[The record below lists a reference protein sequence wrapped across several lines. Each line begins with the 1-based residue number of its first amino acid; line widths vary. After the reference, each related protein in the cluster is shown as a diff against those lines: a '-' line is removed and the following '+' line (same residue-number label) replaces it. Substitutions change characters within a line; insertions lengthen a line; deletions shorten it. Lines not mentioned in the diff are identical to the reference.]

1 MPFKNFSDFKQRT
14 GTELLP
20 TDFIVGYRDQVA
32 EYRATLADLNIELL
46 KNLNLQAA
54 PEVLFV
60 TPGGKDTNTGRS
72 EFNSLRTIKR
82 ACAKA
87 LEISR
92 TTMTPAGKAI
102 EEATGIWGL
111 GSRQVNIFVRTGDY
125 IEDNPIY
132 LPPSCTI
139 IGDNLRSTTIIPKNK
154 FYDIFWVN
162 NRCYIWGVTFR
173 QHKSPSFAVGY
184 PELRFVATKP
194 NGLEDPYS
202 SRIESASARA
212 VQFSISDPNRYSPT
226 TTASLDPTNLSLDLP
241 TIGEKIF
248 DPARIAFLTR
258 YFRNLNT
265 FFFTGIEIEDNVN
278 FDETQWYKENVRR
291 PYQITSP
298 YTQGCSSITGPT
310 SPGADDAGGG
320 VIVDGYRVDGPLRS
334 MVMDSFTQFNEGG
347 RGIYI
352 TNNGYAQLVS
362 TFTICCTEGVRVDNG
377 GTCSINT
384 SNCSFGLSGLVA
396 IGKSPYP
403 TLIGELGQPIS
414 SLTNQVVITRIG
426 AQEYLNPLFQWE
438 PAFKGDF
445 QPYPGQVF
453 EIIDRPNG
461 DKVINNSGSLFT
473 ILSAQKAE
481 PVDPF
486 DLSQGYKCVIQL
498 DQNYSPSLDTSN
510 VGGGTIQPNSSLV
523 KFYIRSTITT
533 SAHTMEYIGTGSVL
547 LSAVPQK
554 GGQTDVTTEVAFDE
568 VGRVFFTS
576 TNQFGDFR
584 IGRDLTIVQSTGTIE
599 GETFSRSI
607 LQTTTPIAIALSNN

>member
-1 MPFKNFSDFKQRT
+1 MPFKNFSDFRRRT
-14 GTELLP
+14 GTELLGS
-20 TDFIVGYRDQVA
+20 DFLVGYRTELA
-32 EYRATLADLNIELL
+32 EYRTTIADLNIELL

-60 TPGGKDTNTGRS
+60 TPGGRDTNTGRS

-92 TTMTPAGKAI
+92 ASLTPEDKQI
-102 EEATGIWGL
+102 EANTGVWGL
-111 GSRQVNIFVRTGDY
+111 RSRQVNIFVRTGDY

-154 FYDIFWVN
+154 FFDIFWVN

-173 QHKSPSFAVGY
+173 QHKYPSFAVAY
-184 PELRFVATKP
+184 PELRYL
-194 NGLEDPYS
+194 NGGLDIPYS
-202 SRIESASARA
+202 TRTQTATAKA
-212 VQFSISDPNRYSPT
+212 VSFYDNIRYGATSTAYSDI
-226 TTASLDPTNLSLDLP
+226 LNLSNDIRP
-241 TIGEKIF
+241 PAGTPIF
-248 DPARIAFLTR
+248 DPARIAFLDR
-258 YFRNLNT
+258 YFRNNLNT
-265 FFFTGIEIEDNVN
+265 LFYTSEEEEDNKN
-278 FDETQWYKENVRR
+278 FDETAYYNSEIRR
-291 PYQITSP
+291 PFQLTSP

-347 RGIYI
+347 PGIYI

-396 IGKSPYP
+396 VGKSPKA
-403 TLIGELGQPIS
+403 TLVGELGDTING
-414 SLTNQVVITRIG
+414 LTNILTVRRIG
-426 AQEYLNPLFQWE
+426 SNINKARNDWE
-438 PAFKGDF
+438 TAFKQSI

-453 EIIDRPNG
+453 EIIKDG
-461 DKVINNSGSLFT
+461 GVGEVVNNSGTLFT
-473 ILSAQKAE
+473 ILSAQKVFLTNPA
-481 PVDPF
+481 DPS
-486 DLSQGYKCVIQL
+486 DGYTCILQL
-498 DQNYSPSLDTSN
+498 DTNYSPSLDTSN
-510 VGGGTIQPNSSLV
+510 STRGPIPVNSLV

-547 LSAVPQK
+547 LSAVPQN
-554 GGQTDVTTEVAFDE
+554 GGQTIVENEAIFDD

-584 IGRDLTIVQSTGTIE
+584 IGRDLTIVQNTGTIE